1 MRLHVF
7 LNLMN
12 VVQRV
17 NETSAG
23 SLKEKE
29 NTFDLQQVPKQVHN
43 EPVLQF
49 NTTTT
54 DVQTPACIQDVCT
67 MWKKNVSWFPTTLT

>member
-1 MRLHVF
+1 MLKFRKEMRLHVF

-54 DVQTPACIQDVCT
+54 DVQTPACIQDVCM
-67 MWKKNVSWFPTTLT
+67 MWKKNR